1 MAISLKSGE
10 FAILDMS
17 LGYPGAPR
25 IRSSEINKG
34 VYVAEMPEIATPK
47 RRMKLESAFGVSG
60 SLIMDEG
67 SYEPT
72 EFDLKL
78 TGVGAGRDYGVVT
91 THALFDA
98 FDEADWLPVVF
109 YFDPGKVYWVIMTDP
124 PKVETKFYYDGYTNI
139 SMTLTCLPFKTY
151 IDELN
156 IPNVGISPVMTSK
169 TDKNSFYVD
178 NVFRHEAYPDILL
191 WPDVTNKV
199 KLNMRVQ
206 NTDHELN
213 MQEIQ
218 TINPVLIKTGERWCG
233 LAESR
238 DKFKMKPKEYITDL
252 QQDLTNRVN
261 MGFFENP
268 RFYIPGKGHHGISLS
283 GNYSKI
289 MIKWNWRSLT

>member
-34 VYVAEMPEIATPK
+34 VYVAEMPEIVTPK

-109 YFDPGKVYWVIMTDP
+109 YFDPGKIYWVIMTDP
-124 PKVETKFYYDGYTNI
+124 PKVETKFYYDGFTNI
-139 SMTLTCLPFKTY
+139 SMTLTCLPFKTFL
-151 IDELN
+151 DAPVTKLG
-156 IPNVGISPVMTSK
+156 PSPILTEK
-169 TDKNSFYVD
+169 TDKTTIQIANP
-178 NVFRHEAYPDILL
+178 FRHDAFPDILL
-191 WPDVTNKV
+191 WPDATNKI
-199 KLNMRVQ
+199 KLNLKLGEY
-206 NTDHELN
+206 ELN
-213 MQEIQ
+213 VQEIQ
-218 TINPVLIKTGERWCG
+218 TVNPILIKTGERWCG

-252 QQDLTNRVN
+252 RQDLTSRVN
-261 MGFFENP
+261 MGFYENP
-268 RFYIPGKGHHGISLS
+268 RFCIPGKKAGQIVFA
-283 GNYSKI
+283 GNYAKI
-289 MIKWNWRSLT
+289 MIRWNWRSLT